1 MYHIS
6 PRMDDNRL
14 IYLLA
19 QKKSGEITL
28 EEQLELSELLKKDYA
43 TLFLSEGI
51 DEVFESNLHY
61 GKSVSGNTIN
71 EALTILHKKIMET
84 GQEPIY
90 FGNHKYKRLKVWSMA
105 ASVLLI
111 VSATVFYLVTPAPR
125 HPAPS
130 NNIVTTQKGSK
141 TNLVL
146 PDGTKVW
153 VNADTKLIYDKEFG
167 NTTREVTLTGEAYF
181 DVVKDKSRPFIIHTS
196 AVQVKVLGTAFNVRS
211 YPTEKTTEAT
221 LIRGS
226 VEVTLN
232 VNPNEKVILKPNEKV
247 VIENESA
254 LLPVK
259 SADTAIVRKPKVPMV
274 INPVHFDKK
283 DQEVYETMWVKN
295 ILAFDETP
303 FDDMIAE
310 LERWYN
316 VRILVKNRELSASTY
331 TVTFENKSLDEVLE
345 GLQFSAHFQY
355 QVKDGVVI
363 IW

>member
-1 MYHIS
+1 MY
-6 PRMDDNRL
+6 DERL

-19 QKKSGEITL
+19 RKKSGEITL
-28 EEQLELSELLKKDYA
+28 EEQLELSEVLKNDYS

-51 DEVFESNLHY
+51 DEVFESHLNY
-61 GKSVSGNTIN
+61 GKSISNHTVND
-71 EALTILHKKIMET
+71 ALTLLHKKIAET
-84 GQEPIY
+84 GQEPVY
-90 FGNHKYKRLKVWSMA
+90 FNKSKYRRLKAWSIA

-111 VSATVFYLVTPAPR
+111 VSAAAFYLVTPAP
-125 HPAPS
+125 HSPAPS
-130 NNIVTTQKGSK
+130 SNIITTQKGSK

-167 NTTREVTLTGEAYF
+167 NATREVTLTGEAYF

-196 AVQVKVLGTAFNVRS
+196 TVQIKVLGTAFNVRS
-211 YPTEKTTEAT
+211 YPTEKTTETT

-226 VEVTLN
+226 VEVALN
-232 VNPNEKVILKPNEKV
+232 ASPGKKVILKPNEKV
-247 VIENESA
+247 VIENESTQ
-254 LLPVK
+254 LPIQP
-259 SADTAIVRKPKVPMV
+259 ADTSGTGKRREVMMV
-274 INPVHFDKK
+274 DNVHLDKK
-283 DQEVYETMWVKN
+283 DQEAYETMWVKN

-303 FDDMIAE
+303 FDDMITE

-316 VRILVKNRELSASTY
+316 VHIIVKNKELSTSTY

-355 QVKDGVVI
+355 QVKDGTVT